1 MYAHYLS
8 FLRFPPIFCLDG
20 LMRGRCVMS
29 EFELRVTPSVSPNG
43 SVWFYDLAVER
54 DGLRVESSLRA
65 MDLDALYRSCDRPVQ
80 QAGPAGVPMIVESS
94 DRQGARLVMA
104 SGDVRVSLPVD
115 AGQRRRLRDLCE
127 QGLSMDRAPQAVSS
141 RERGAYARPVRKG
154 PAR

>member
-1 MYAHYLS
+1 
-8 FLRFPPIFCLDG
+8 
-20 LMRGRCVMS
+20 MRGRCVMS

-65 MDLDALYRSCDRPVQ
+65 MDLDALYRSCERPVQ

>member
-1 MYAHYLS
+1 
-8 FLRFPPIFCLDG
+8 
-20 LMRGRCVMS
+20 MS

-65 MDLDALYRSCDRPVQ
+65 MDLDALYRSCERPVQ
-80 QAGPAGVPMIVESS
+80 QAGQAGVPMVVGSRNGE
-94 DRQGARLVMA
+94 ARLVMA
-104 SGDVRVSLPVD
+104 AGDVRVSLPVD

>member
-1 MYAHYLS
+1 
-8 FLRFPPIFCLDG
+8 
-20 LMRGRCVMS
+20 MRGRCVMS

-65 MDLDALYRSCDRPVQ
+65 MDLDALYRSCERPVQ
-80 QAGPAGVPMIVESS
+80 QAGQAGVPMVVGSRNGE
-94 DRQGARLVMA
+94 ARLVMA
-104 SGDVRVSLPVD
+104 AGDVRVSLPVD

-141 RERGAYARPVRKG
+141 RERGADVRPVRKG

>member
-1 MYAHYLS
+1 
-8 FLRFPPIFCLDG
+8 
-20 LMRGRCVMS
+20 MS

-65 MDLDALYRSCDRPVQ
+65 MDLDALYRSCERPVQ
-80 QAGPAGVPMIVESS
+80 QAGQAGVPMVVGSRNGE
-94 DRQGARLVMA
+94 ARLVMA
-104 SGDVRVSLPVD
+104 AGDVRVSLPVD

-141 RERGAYARPVRKG
+141 RERGADVRPVRKG

>member
-1 MYAHYLS
+1 
-8 FLRFPPIFCLDG
+8 
-20 LMRGRCVMS
+20 MS

-65 MDLDALYRSCDRPVQ
+65 MDLDALYRSCERPVQ
-80 QAGPAGVPMIVESS
+80 QAGQAGVPMVVGSRDGE
-94 DRQGARLVMA
+94 ARLVMA
-104 SGDVRVSLPVD
+104 AGDVRVSLPVD

-141 RERGAYARPVRKG
+141 RERGADVRPVRKG

>member
-1 MYAHYLS
+1 
-8 FLRFPPIFCLDG
+8 
-20 LMRGRCVMS
+20 MS

-65 MDLDALYRSCDRPVQ
+65 MDLDALYRSCERPVQ
-80 QAGPAGVPMIVESS
+80 QAGQAGVPMVVGSRNGE
-94 DRQGARLVMA
+94 ARLVMA
-104 SGDVRVSLPVD
+104 AGDVRVSLPVD
-115 AGQRRRLRDLCE
+115 AGQRRRLHDLCE

-141 RERGAYARPVRKG
+141 RERGADVRPVRKG